1 MRGPK
6 RIWLLLV
13 LCGVV
18 AAAVGVFVFRE
29 RHTDEKRTRASVFP
43 TSVSVVTSERRGI
56 VRSLDI
62 AGVFQPFQEIDIH
75 GKVSGYIRHINVDI
89 GDRVRQGQVL
99 ATLEVPE
106 LQAQVLGA
114 DAGVKRSRSD
124 IDRLQNEVT
133 RAQASY
139 GATHA
144 NYERLKSASDQRPG
158 LIAAQELD
166 DAQARDRAAAAQVDA
181 AKSSVAAGQEQLG
194 VSRADLQRVHTM
206 AQYATIRAPFTG
218 VVTAR
223 YADTGSLIPAGTS
236 NSGISQAVVRL
247 AQSDVLRLRMPV
259 PEEDVRYVHEGSSV
273 TVHIQATGQTFPA
286 KVIRFNRDVS
296 DTTRTMQTEVDVPN
310 ADLSLAPGMYADV
323 SFALQAKQDAVVVPS
338 AAVVQGDRPAVWVVD
353 STGHAQRREVQLGIT
368 GANTQEIISGVQTGE
383 QVIVG
388 GQSQLQAGQAVHATP
403 AHLNL
408 VDYKEANEGSR

>member
-1 MRGPK
+1 MRSP
-6 RIWLLLV
+6 RRLWFIV
-13 LCGVV
+13 LCGILAVALVV
-18 AAAVGVFVFRE
+18 VFI
-29 RHTDEKRTRASVFP
+29 RHYTLEDKRPTP
-43 TSVSVVTSERRGI
+43 TSQPYRVSVVQAGQQGI
-56 VRSLDI
+56 VRTLDL

-114 DAGVKRSRSD
+114 DAGVQRSRSD
-124 IDRLQNEVT
+124 IDRLQNEVS
-133 RAQASY
+133 RAQATYS
-139 GATHA
+139 AAHA
-144 NYERLKSASDQRPG
+144 NYERLKSASEQRPG

-166 DAQARDRAAAAQVDA
+166 DAQARDQGAAAQVDA

-206 AQYATIRAPFTG
+206 AQYATITAPFSG

-259 PEEDVRYVHEGSSV
+259 PEEDVPFVHEGSNV
-273 TVHIQATGQTFPA
+273 TVRIKATHQAFSA
-286 KVIRFNRDVS
+286 KVVRFNRDVS
-296 DTTRTMQTEVDVPN
+296 DATRTMQTEVDVPN

-323 SFALQAKQDAVVVPS
+323 SFDLQSKPDAIVVPS
-338 AAVVQGDRPAVWVVD
+338 AAVVQGDRPAVWIVD
-353 STGHAQRREVQLGIT
+353 SSGHAQRRDVRLGIA
-368 GANTQEIISGVQTGE
+368 GANTQEIVSGIQVGD

-388 GQSQLQAGQAVHATP
+388 GQSQLQAGQPVQATP

-408 VDYKEANEGSR
+408 VDYRDNSQEGR